1 MEHGSHRGL
10 TFKEL
15 LRTIVQYHKNLKKYI
30 SHWNKVPPMFLLSLS
45 VILSSAPAVLKKKK
59 SLHGEPRAISDEGEF
74 RSYIFLFTLQI
85 GKQGQRE
92 FTQQPPGYLF
102 SGK

>member
-1 MEHGSHRGL
+1 MEHRSHRGL

-15 LRTIVQYHKNLKKYI
+15 LRTIVQYHKNLKKYV

-59 SLHGEPRAISDEGEF
+59 VPS
-74 RSYIFLFTLQI
+74 
-85 GKQGQRE
+85 QR
-92 FTQQPPGYLF
+92 TTGYQR
-102 SGK
+102 

>member
-1 MEHGSHRGL
+1 MEHRSHRGL

-15 LRTIVQYHKNLKKYI
+15 LRTIVQYHKNLKKYV

-59 SLHGEPRAISDEGEF
+59 SSFTENHRLSAMKVSSEAI
-74 RSYIFLFTLQI
+74 
-85 GKQGQRE
+85 
-92 FTQQPPGYLF
+92 F
-102 SGK
+102 SSLLYR